1 MNVLYF
7 MIPIALLLGL
17 GFVISFIW
25 AAKKGQYDDLETPA
39 FRMLFD
45 DQPNTKINTKKDG
58 V

>member
-39 FRMLFD
+39 YRMLFD
-45 DQPNTKINTKKDG
+45 DQPNTNTKKDG